1 MNEKVKVTA
10 EAMAYLLKKGGEMD
24 AVKLTQLMYLADK
37 YSLTHYGRTI
47 TTNDEYYATN
57 CCVVGRTAINL
68 LKNLK

>member
-1 MNEKVKVTA
+1 MNEKAKTTA

-37 YSLTHYGRTI
+37 YGLTHYGKNI
-47 TTNDEYYATN
+47 TGDVYYATN
-57 CCVVGRTAINL
+57 CCVVGKTAVSI